1 MMWSK
6 PTRQQGFVLP
16 SVFLLGLVII
26 TSGLALQAMALQGM
40 LSEKREL
47 KRAHEADAKFSE
59 SMRLA
64 LD

>member
-1 MMWSK
+1 MWSQ

-16 SVFLLGLVII
+16 SVLLLGLVII

-40 LSEKREL
+40 LSQTRDFQ
-47 KRAHEADAKFSE
+47 RDQQADAELSKE
-59 SMRLA
+59 MRLA